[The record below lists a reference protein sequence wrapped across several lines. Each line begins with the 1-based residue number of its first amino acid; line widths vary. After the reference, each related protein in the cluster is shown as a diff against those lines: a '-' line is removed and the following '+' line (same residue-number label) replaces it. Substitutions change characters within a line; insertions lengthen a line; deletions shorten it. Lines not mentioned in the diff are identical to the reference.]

1 MCVCLRVCVCACV
14 RQTYPP
20 LQAIPLPQCQCI
32 SLGNNWD
39 NVDFA
44 VDGLHKLYIQRLK
57 TSKEKEKRNNYNN
70 VEEEINGKN
79 NNTE

>member
-1 MCVCLRVCVCACV
+1 MQMTARRKKWMAIYQNCVCVCVHARV
-14 RQTYPP
+14 RQTYPS
-20 LQAIPLPQCQCI
+20 LQAIPLPQCQCV

-57 TSKEKEKRNNYNN
+57 TSKEKEN
-70 VEEEINGKN
+70 
-79 NNTE
+79 